1 YYIVWPINFSEAGS
15 YELILNHQKPSAGG
29 GDFEVVL
36 GTDKE
41 MFKVSDSDTFEDKN
55 LGSFSVQNPGTYRL
69 IIRGLNLENNDG
81 ELMNVRSVGVKKSD

>member
-1 YYIVWPINFSEAGS
+1 
-15 YELILNHQKPSAGG
+15 
-29 GDFEVVL
+29 
-36 GTDKE
+36 
-41 MFKVSDSDTFEDKN
+41 MSDSDTFEDKN